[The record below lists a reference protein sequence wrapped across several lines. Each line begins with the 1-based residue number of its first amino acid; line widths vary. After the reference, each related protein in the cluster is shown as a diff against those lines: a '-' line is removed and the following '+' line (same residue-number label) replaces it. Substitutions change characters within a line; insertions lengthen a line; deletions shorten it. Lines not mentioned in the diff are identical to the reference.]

1 MTGEEKLRKFTE
13 EQYKKQVTKVNHRIY
28 HFLGWGHSN
37 ATAII
42 GETSVILVDTL
53 DSDER
58 AKRLRAELATITDKP
73 VRTIIYTHS
82 HPDHRGGAGAFR
94 DTVEEIIAFKARTEP
109 LDGYGRIA
117 AALNQRG
124 EFQFGYELTDEENI
138 SQGIGIRT
146 GAVYGESRAFRKPTV
161 VYNQDQVIREI
172 DGVTVE
178 MTRIQGE
185 TDDQIM
191 VWLPEKKVLCCGDNY
206 YGCWPNLYAIRGG
219 QYRDIAAWVRSLD
232 KIRSY
237 QADYLLPGHTK
248 PVCGREQVEEVLG
261 NFRNAIAYVLEET
274 LRGMNEGKDMD
285 TLAAE
290 IALPEKYANLPY
302 LGEYYGT
309 VEWTVRAIFTAYAG
323 WFDGNPTHLRPL
335 APGKR
340 GEKAVALM
348 GGPQAVLRAVQAAV
362 EEREYQWALEL
373 CDLLLNAGEMTPEA
387 RRWKA
392 AALRK
397 LAAMET
403 SANGRHYYLVSAYEL
418 ESGES
423 GGNPLR

>member
-1 MTGEEKLRKFTE
+1 M
-13 EQYKKQVTKVNHRIY
+13 
-28 HFLGWGHSN
+28 
-37 ATAII
+37 
-42 GETSVILVDTL
+42 
-53 DSDER
+53 
-58 AKRLRAELATITDKP
+58 
-73 VRTIIYTHS
+73 
-82 HPDHRGGAGAFR
+82 
-94 DTVEEIIAFKARTEP
+94 
-109 LDGYGRIA
+109 
-117 AALNQRG
+117 
-124 EFQFGYELTDEENI
+124 
-138 SQGIGIRT
+138 
-146 GAVYGESRAFRKPTV
+146 
-161 VYNQDQVIREI
+161 
-172 DGVTVE
+172 
-178 MTRIQGE
+178 
-185 TDDQIM
+185 
-191 VWLPEKKVLCCGDNY
+191 
-206 YGCWPNLYAIRGG
+206 
-219 QYRDIAAWVRSLD
+219 
-232 KIRSY
+232 
-237 QADYLLPGHTK
+237 
-248 PVCGREQVEEVLG
+248 
-261 NFRNAIAYVLEET
+261 
-274 LRGMNEGKDMD
+274 
-285 TLAAE
+285 
-290 IALPEKYANLPY
+290 PY